1 MSDPSRSGSNDDAG
15 TSTQCGILNLENEND
30 FDVAVIESTLI
41 VEELDQPRRRLVR
54 KALSVFNII
63 IEDNHQIRSL
73 VRYIDDFD
81 EFDQKVTRN
90 NIWNISYLSSGNREE
105 DCAAAKEAVQQFV
118 NRQATI
124 TNEQTQAV
132 LSVKSEDAEVPDVR
146 SVASSSNTNR
156 RSYQSRSIG
165 DSNFRLANS
174 SLSTLSENPGI
185 SLIDLAKRQNRL
197 PIQNHVRSKE
207 TTSIQDF
214 QFIKVL
220 GKGCMGKVI
229 LVRERKNGKL
239 LALKAISKEWA
250 VMQRE
255 IEHTKS
261 ERDILAAIAEISHPF
276 LIKLHH
282 SFQDAEQLFL
292 VLDFYVGGDI
302 ATQLAK
308 HYHFDPERCR
318 LYIAEILLGL
328 QELHRV
334 GVLYRDLKPE
344 NILIAAD
351 GHIVLTDFGLSK
363 QFAPSIVGDD
373 QRTNTFCG
381 TAEYLA
387 PEILRAEPY
396 SFEVDFWSMGTLL
409 YEFLTGIT
417 PFWAETHTEMY
428 RRVLEDTLVFPEDFD
443 PVTADF
449 IDGLLQRDP
458 SMRLGAGIDGP
469 EQICSHPYFDGLDW
483 DDVFHKRITPR
494 YIPDLKSDMDFS
506 NFDDSFL
513 QMVPR
518 ISNPP
523 GKIILT
529 SDIQDIFDGYSYT
542 ESVVDSDRLTIST
555 DTEDHHF
562 KVYAGHEQHS
572 VGEPSENYLF
582 DAVDTD
588 SAISGKH
595 TSQVIWS
602 SDMVDHTMPTIDS
615 SDDDLQRY
623 GLMSHTSAKKRA
635 NESSRNDLRSLSSQ
649 SQIIYPDNGSNS
661 SFGGYSDQE
670 RKRFTKRRNTIDTD
684 PAAEDI
690 VEPQGFSHPTLP
702 STQGT
707 SVFSSMHKID
717 KNGNP
722 NFSIDRQLQIAGEV
736 DAEPVIESSDD
747 DSIGASPQSAIGEC
761 LSSGIV
767 ATLVPDFDSDKHL
780 DLELPIY
787 KVVDIN
793 SKSDANDLPASPPS
807 SNIRFSSISATFPV
821 FRRKSKKLQGY
832 Q

>member
-1 MSDPSRSGSNDDAG
+1 M
-15 TSTQCGILNLENEND
+15 
-30 FDVAVIESTLI
+30 
-41 VEELDQPRRRLVR
+41 
-54 KALSVFNII
+54 
-63 IEDNHQIRSL
+63 
-73 VRYIDDFD
+73 
-81 EFDQKVTRN
+81 
-90 NIWNISYLSSGNREE
+90 
-105 DCAAAKEAVQQFV
+105 
-118 NRQATI
+118 
-124 TNEQTQAV
+124 
-132 LSVKSEDAEVPDVR
+132 
-146 SVASSSNTNR
+146 
-156 RSYQSRSIG
+156 
-165 DSNFRLANS
+165 
-174 SLSTLSENPGI
+174 
-185 SLIDLAKRQNRL
+185 
-197 PIQNHVRSKE
+197 
-207 TTSIQDF
+207 
-214 QFIKVL
+214 
-220 GKGCMGKVI
+220 
-229 LVRERKNGKL
+229 RERKNGKL

-458 SMRLGAGIDGP
+458 SMRLGVGIDGP
-469 EQICSHPYFDGLDW
+469 QQICSHPYFDGLDW

-529 SDIQDIFDGYSYT
+529 SDIQDIFEGYSYT

-562 KVYAGHEQHS
+562 GVYAGHEQHS
-572 VGEPSENYLF
+572 VGEPSENYQF

-595 TSQVIWS
+595 TSQVVWS
-602 SDMVDHTMPTIDS
+602 IDMVDHKMPTIDS
-615 SDDDLQRY
+615 SDDDLQHY
-623 GLMSHTSAKKRA
+623 GLMSHASAKKRA
-635 NESSRNDLRSLSSQ
+635 NESSRNDLRSSGSQ
-649 SQIIYPDNGSNS
+649 SQIIYPGNGSNS

-684 PAAEDI
+684 PAADDI
-690 VEPQGFSHPTLP
+690 VEPQGFSHPTLT

-707 SVFSSMHKID
+707 SVFSSVHKID
-717 KNGNP
+717 KNDNP
-722 NFSIDRQLQIAGEV
+722 NFSIDRQMQIAGEV
-736 DAEPVIESSDD
+736 DTELVIESSDD
-747 DSIGASPQSAIGEC
+747 DSIGESPQSAIGEC
-761 LSSGIV
+761 LSSGTV

-793 SKSDANDLPASPPS
+793 SKSNANNLPASPPS